1 MDLQQQQQ
9 SFHQPPTFHIHPTNH
24 HATVSTIDET
34 HVQQQQHKQQ
44 RSLWWTRLHLAKMKK
59 IAKKQG
65 PTPFAN
71 LLIDVYQKVCQAP
84 TTSTRTTTTKKMD
97 ATAAINATM
106 STDEE
111 GEEGDDDSSN
121 DNNNNNE
128 NTVPCSLLQ
137 DAKVCE

>member
-84 TTSTRTTTTKKMD
+84 STSTTTKMD
-97 ATAAINATM
+97 ATAVNATM

-111 GEEGDDDSSN
+111 EGDDDSS
-121 DNNNNNE
+121 DDNNNNE
-128 NTVPCSLLQ
+128 NTIPCSLLQ